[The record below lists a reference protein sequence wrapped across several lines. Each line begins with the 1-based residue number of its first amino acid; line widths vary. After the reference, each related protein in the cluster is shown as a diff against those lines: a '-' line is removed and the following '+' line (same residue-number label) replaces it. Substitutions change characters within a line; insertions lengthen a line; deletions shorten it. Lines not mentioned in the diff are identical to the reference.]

1 MKRKALENATNGMA
15 SETLP
20 IWQADKGLL
29 EWLKS
34 LG

>member
-1 MKRKALENATNGMA
+1 MKRKALESAVKGVA
-15 SETLP
+15 SEQLP

-29 EWLKS
+29 DWLKS